1 MGRLMPGM
9 KFAADVSTTR
19 SQSLEASDKGVN
31 LESNLVPGFAQG
43 PEDEFAIE
51 VVVEMIS
58 RRSPRF
64 MTGMPG
70 PTAVVHGRLVE
81 PIR

>member
-1 MGRLMPGM
+1 MSRRMPGM
-9 KFAADVSTTR
+9 KFAAGVFYDDVTMAGPQT
-19 SQSLEASDKGVN
+19 EGVN
-31 LESNLVPGFAQG
+31 LESSLVPGFAQR

-51 VVVEMIS
+51 VVVEDDFATIAAVHD
-58 RRSPRF
+58 RD
-64 MTGMPG
+64 TG